1 MLRPDPVGIFGLA
14 AVALCWFLAGFLHR
28 SGPRGGLARR
38 LAFLMA
44 VEGLAL
50 ATSGVPDWLLTL
62 EAREAAN
69 WYPGWLL
76 ANGVVHFTC
85 DALLLVWYP
94 RFLAAALDTPLVAWL
109 DRPWARR
116 AIPIVAILLLPL
128 VAFAP
133 LTVGAVTLYVVMA
146 SLFGFAFLASFSAW
160 RRAPRGPARTRA
172 GTLAVA
178 FGVRDLCWFT
188 TYAVAAR
195 LTLQGAGASPS
206 DYPAIWYL
214 VYAGGTFFAVPIIA
228 YGVLRTQL
236 FDIDLRIR
244 WTIKQSSVAG
254 VFIALIYLVTEVAE
268 RVLSAGLG
276 SFVGLLAAAVLVF
289 FLAPLQRF
297 GERVASAAMPNTRET
312 PEYLTFRKLQVYES
326 ALQDALKEGGISDK
340 ERTLLEH
347 LRGSLGVSAADAE
360 ALERDL
366 AAAEA

>member
-14 AVALCWFLAGFLHR
+14 AVGLCWFLAGFLYR
-28 SGPRGGLARR
+28 SGPREGLARR
-38 LAFLMA
+38 LSFLLA

-50 ATSGVPDWLLTL
+50 ATSGVPDWLLSL
-62 EAREAAN
+62 EVRETAG
-69 WYPGWLL
+69 WYPGWVV

-85 DALLLVWYP
+85 DAILLVWYP
-94 RFLAAALDTPLVAWL
+94 RFLAAALDTPVVSWL

-116 AIPIVAILLLPL
+116 GIVTAAVLLLPL
-128 VAFAP
+128 VSFAP

-146 SLFGFAFLASFSAW
+146 SLFGFAFVASLSAW
-160 RRAPRGPARTRA
+160 HRAPRGPARTRA

-178 FGVRDLCWFT
+178 FGVRDACWFT
-188 TYAVAAR
+188 TYAVAAQ
-195 LTLQGAGASPS
+195 LTLQGAGSNPS
-206 DYPAIWYL
+206 DYPAIWYV

-254 VFIALIYLVTEVAE
+254 VFVALLYLATELAE

-276 SFVGLLAAAVLVF
+276 SVVGLLAAAVLVF

-312 PEYLTFRKLQVYES
+312 PEYLAFRKLQVYEA
-326 ALQDALKEGGISDK
+326 ALEDALKEGGISDK

-347 LRGSLGVSAADAE
+347 LRDSLGVSQADAE

-366 AAAEA
+366 AAA